1 MGLEQFVKAHV
12 RVATIP
18 KQYGGIS
25 GRRYTPASSAPA
37 PISVLISIVLD
48 FLDNFVNY
56 YGVILVAMQPLAEKM
71 RPQTLDEVIGQKH
84 LVEQGQIIR
93 QIIERKQP
101 TSLILW
107 GPPGSGK
114 TTLARIIARET
125 GAEFVELSA
134 VTGKKADV
142 TRVIEQAQVNQRL
155 GMRTLL
161 FVDEIH
167 RFNKAQQDAFLPY
180 VEDGTIVLIGA
191 TTENPSFEVITP
203 LLSRSRV
210 LVLEPLTKDDI
221 VAIIKRTAKAEKIPA
236 KRLPAK
242 SIDLLAELSGGDAR
256 VALGNLELALQLTD
270 KAVTTEV
277 VTTAAQ
283 KRVPGYDKAGEQHYN
298 IISAFIKSLRGSQPT
313 AALYYMA
320 RMLQAGEDPKFI
332 ARRMVI
338 FASEDIGIAAP
349 AALNLAVSTFL
360 AIERIG
366 LPEGQYTLYHC
377 ATVLAKAPKSRQV
390 ADAMMHAQAAARDYP
405 DLPVPIHLRNAPTKL
420 MKDLGYNKGYKW
432 EADFKHD
439 KGFMPSELKDT
450 DFFA

>member
-1 MGLEQFVKAHV
+1 MLGE
-12 RVATIP
+12 
-18 KQYGGIS
+18 
-25 GRRYTPASSAPA
+25 
-37 PISVLISIVLD
+37 
-48 FLDNFVNY
+48 
-56 YGVILVAMQPLAEKM
+56 PLAERM
-71 RPQTLDEVIGQKH
+71 RPANLDAVIGQKH
-84 LVEQGQIIR
+84 LLEHGQIIH

-134 VTGKKADV
+134 VTAKKADV
-142 TRVIEQAQVNQRL
+142 SAVVATAQANRRL
-155 GMRTLL
+155 GMRTIL

-180 VEDGTIVLIGA
+180 VEDGTIILIGA

-221 VAIIKRTAKAEKIPA
+221 IAILKRTAKAEKITA

-256 VALGNLELALQLTD
+256 VALGNLELAMQLTD
-270 KAVTTEV
+270 KTITPDV

-283 KRVPGYDKAGEQHYN
+283 KRVPGYDKAGENHYN
-298 IISAFIKSLRGSQPT
+298 IISAFIKSLRGSS
-313 AALYYMA
+313 ADGALYYMA

-338 FASEDIGIAAP
+338 FASEDIGMAAP

-360 AIERIG
+360 AVERIG
-366 LPEGQYTLYHC
+366 MPECEYNLYHC
-377 ATVLAKAPKSRQV
+377 AAVLAKTKKSRTV
-390 ADAMMHAQAAARDYP
+390 AEAMYAAKSAAREHP
-405 DLPVPIHLRNAPTKL
+405 DLPVPLHLRNAPTKL
-420 MKDLGYNKGYKW
+420 MKNLGYQQGYRW

-439 KGFMPSELKDT
+439 KGFLPPEIDGLNLFT
-450 DFFA
+450 D

>member
-1 MGLEQFVKAHV
+1 MK
-12 RVATIP
+12 
-18 KQYGGIS
+18 
-25 GRRYTPASSAPA
+25 
-37 PISVLISIVLD
+37 
-48 FLDNFVNY
+48 
-56 YGVILVAMQPLAEKM
+56 QPLAERM
-71 RPQTLDEVIGQKH
+71 RPETLDQVVGQKH
-84 LVEQGQIIR
+84 LVESGQIVR

-134 VTGKKADV
+134 VTSGKADV
-142 TRVIEQAQVNQRL
+142 VRVIAEAEANQRL
-155 GMRTLL
+155 GMRTIL

-167 RFNKAQQDAFLPY
+167 RFNKAQQDAFLPH
-180 VEDGTIVLIGA
+180 VEDGTIILIGA

-210 LVLEPLTKDDI
+210 LVLEPLTKEDI
-221 VAIIKRTAKAEKIPA
+221 VAILSNAAKQEKITK

-242 SIDLLAELSGGDAR
+242 SFDLLAELSGGDAR

-270 KAVTTEV
+270 KTVTPDI

-283 KRVPGYDKAGEQHYN
+283 KRVPGYDKAGENHYN
-298 IISAFIKSLRGSQPT
+298 IISAFIKSMRGSSVD

-320 RMLQAGEDPKFI
+320 RMLQAGEDPKFL

-338 FASEDIGIAAP
+338 FASEDIGMAAP
-349 AALNLAVSTFL
+349 AALNLAVSTFM
-360 AIERIG
+360 AVERIG
-366 LPEGQYTLYHC
+366 MPECQYNLYHC
-377 ATVLAKAPKSRQV
+377 ATVLAKAPKSRTV
-390 ADAMMHAQAAARDYP
+390 TDAMGRAQAAAREHP
-405 DLPVPIHLRNAPTKL
+405 DLPVPLHLRNAPTKL

-432 EADFKHD
+432 EADFKHTA
-439 KGFMPSELKDT
+439 GFLPEELKEWKAFLD
-450 DFFA
+450 